1 MKKSLFRLAFSLS
14 LLLVA
19 VFGFSRTVGAC
30 PRAVDIKY
38 YEWGFVPGDPSSA
51 SYCSIP
57 VLGAPLI
64 PGVTI
69 FWILVGEETT
79 DCDGNYSTWG
89 DISGSCT
96 NPNNTVRTST
106 ACYCGA

>member
-1 MKKSLFRLAFSLS
+1 MKKSLFRLVFSLL

-19 VFGFSRTVGAC
+19 VFGFSRTVSAC
-30 PRAVDIKY
+30 PHAVDIKY

-57 VLGAPLI
+57 VISPPFQ

-89 DISGSCT
+89 DITTCS
-96 NPNNTVRTST
+96 NTVRTST
-106 ACYCGA
+106 TCSCSP